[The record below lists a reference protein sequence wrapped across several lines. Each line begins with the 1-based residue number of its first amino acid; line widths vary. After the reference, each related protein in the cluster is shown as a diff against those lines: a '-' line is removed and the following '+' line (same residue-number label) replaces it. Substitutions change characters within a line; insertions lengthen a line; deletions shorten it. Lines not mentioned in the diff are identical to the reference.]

1 VIERAFVHRRW
12 LAGGALVA
20 LCLGGVAAAGAQAAP
35 PPGMERFRVEED
47 RGAPTRGALAGWL
60 YNDGRD
66 TVGLVRLRLDVMDES
81 GAVIAVQRGWAYG
94 NLRPGDRAY
103 FRIPLPDR
111 PGTRRIL
118 VESFV
123 IQSVEAP

>member
-1 VIERAFVHRRW
+1 MIERSFVRRRW

-20 LCLGGVAAAGAQAAP
+20 LCLVGAAAAGAQAPA

-47 RGAPTRGALAGWL
+47 RDAPTRGALAGWL

-66 TVGLVRLRLDVMDES
+66 TVGLVRLRLDVLDEA

-94 NLRPGDRAY
+94 NLRPGDRAF
-103 FRIPLPDR
+103 FRIPRPDR
-111 PGTRRIL
+111 PGTRRIV

-123 IQSVEAP
+123 IQSTEAP

>member
-1 VIERAFVHRRW
+1 MRRSCLV
-12 LAGGALVA
+12 LATLF
-20 LCLGGVAAAGAQAAP
+20 LWVAAGVPAATAQSPVPSAP
-35 PPGMERFRVEED
+35 MGKFRAEVD
-47 RGAPTRGALAGWL
+47 KDAPTRGALAGWL
-60 YNDGRD
+60 YNDGRE
-66 TVGLVRLRLDVMDES
+66 TVGLVRLRLDVLDDS
-81 GAVIAVQRGWAYG
+81 GNVIAVQRGWAYG

-111 PGTRRIL
+111 QGTRRIL

>member
-1 VIERAFVHRRW
+1 M
-12 LAGGALVA
+12 A
-20 LCLGGVAAAGAQAAP
+20 LCLGGAAAVGAQAPA

-47 RGAPTRGALAGWL
+47 RDAPTRGALAGWL
-60 YNDGRD
+60 YNNGRD
-66 TVGLVRLRLDVMDES
+66 TVGLVRLRLDVLDEA

-94 NLRPGDRAY
+94 NLRPGDRAF

-111 PGTRRIL
+111 PGTRRIV

-123 IQSVEAP
+123 IQSTEAP